1 MVKLRL
7 NIGYVWIV
15 SNFLESLK
23 NEGDEWMVVGET
35 GMKWGE
41 THKREQEKS
50 GNMLSMNSYERAEE
64 NVEGFVIRWL
74 TLVEMSVADDEVTG
88 KCVWYLM

>member
-1 MVKLRL
+1 
-7 NIGYVWIV
+7 V
-15 SNFLESLK
+15 SNFLQSLK
-23 NEGDEWMVVGET
+23 NEGVDWLAVGET
-35 GMKWGE
+35 GMKWGK

-50 GNMLSMNSYERAEE
+50 GNMLAMNSYERAEK

-88 KCVWYLM
+88 KCVLHLM